1 MERIEK
7 NKLLGGSLHNEDQCT
22 RITQICQDGQLLKT
36 ACGSPCYAAPEMVAG
51 QRYVVALVFVL
62 CASMRPSLGRGKCT
76 LLYIE
81 RCWVKIEFVANNL
94 PRFVVFAST
103 GEVCN
108 FENQVI

>member
-1 MERIEK
+1 
-7 NKLLGGSLHNEDQCT
+7 
-22 RITQICQDGQLLKT
+22 
-36 ACGSPCYAAPEMVAG
+36 
-51 QRYVVALVFVL
+51 
-62 CASMRPSLGRGKCT
+62 MRPSLGRGKCT

-108 FENQVI
+108 FENHVVSLSYLLFSSGNLRFLMFFV